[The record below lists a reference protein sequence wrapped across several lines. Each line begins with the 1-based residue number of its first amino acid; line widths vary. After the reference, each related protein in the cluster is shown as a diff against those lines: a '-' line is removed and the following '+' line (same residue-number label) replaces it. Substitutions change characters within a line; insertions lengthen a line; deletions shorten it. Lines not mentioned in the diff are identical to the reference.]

1 MNITCDIIKD
11 LLPLY
16 AEDMVSND
24 SKKLV
29 DDHLCHCDR
38 CRKELAELVTP
49 PKVPLD
55 VEPASLKRVENTI
68 RRRKILAVMTAV
80 FLVATLVLGVSLFL
94 DAKVFL
100 TADQA
105 VVSAQRTEDGG
116 VVIHYSN
123 LVTGTGSVA
132 WEDNN
137 WGVIASTRMGKLL
150 RPGTQE
156 DGFTKYYGPE
166 FQMEGTEEKNLWY
179 CNAKTGIGETLLWDA
194 GKDYDGAPLAQ
205 VNYHLAYYFAGVLAL
220 GALLLLLSRVLK
232 GKWQGELCFRFGA
245 LAACNGVSILIV
257 SAGQF
262 MEVWGEF
269 TECFQKGLTL
279 TVPMVLSV
287 LFVRQILLLRKQ
299 DRG

>member
-1 MNITCDIIKD
+1 MNITCNVIRD

-16 AEDMVSND
+16 AEDLVSAD

-29 DDHLCHCDR
+29 DDHLCQCDK
-38 CRKELAELVTP
+38 CTKELAELVKE

-55 VEPASLKRVENTI
+55 VEPASLKRVESTI
-68 RRRKILAVMTAV
+68 RRRKILAVMAAV
-80 FLVATLVLGVSLFL
+80 FLLATVVLSVNLFL
-94 DAKVFL
+94 DATVYL

-105 VVSAQRTEDGG
+105 VVGVEAMEDGDIRIRCSG
-116 VVIHYSN
+116 LI
-123 LVTGTGSVA
+123 TGTGSLG
-132 WEDNN
+132 EETGN
-137 WGVIASTRMGKLL
+137 WGVIAYTRMGKLL
-150 RPGTQE
+150 AGAGGTYVSEFTLE
-156 DGFTKYYGPE
+156 DGADTR
-166 FQMEGTEEKNLWY
+166 NLWY

-220 GALLLLLSRVLK
+220 GVVLLLLSRVLK

-262 MEVWGEF
+262 MEIWGEF
-269 TECFQKGLTL
+269 TECFQKGLIL

-299 DRG
+299 DRAA

>member
-38 CRKELAELVTP
+38 CRKELAELVKAP
-49 PKVPLD
+49 RVPLD

-68 RRRKILAVMTAV
+68 RRRKILAVMAAV
-80 FLVATLVLGVSLFL
+80 FLMATLVLGVSLFL

-105 VVSAQRTEDGG
+105 VVSAQRTEDGD

-156 DGFTKYYGPE
+156 DDFTKHYGPE
-166 FQMEGTEEKNLWY
+166 FQMEGAEEKNLWY
-179 CNAKTGIGETLLWDA
+179 CSAKTGIGETLLWDA
-194 GKDYDGAPLAQ
+194 GKDYDGEPLTQ

-220 GALLLLLSRVLK
+220 GAVLLLLSWFLR

-245 LAACNGVSILIV
+245 LAVCNGVSILIV

-299 DRG
+299 DKG

>member
-1 MNITCDIIKD
+1 MNITCNVIRD

-29 DDHLCHCDR
+29 DDHLRNCDK
-38 CRKELAELVTP
+38 CTKELAELVRES
-49 PKVPLD
+49 KVPLD
-55 VEPASLKRVENTI
+55 VEPASLKRVESTI
-68 RRRKILAVMTAV
+68 RRRKILAVMAAV
-80 FLVATLVLGVSLFL
+80 FLLATVVLSVSLFL
-94 DAKVFL
+94 DATVYL
-100 TADQA
+100 TAEQA
-105 VVSAQRTEDGG
+105 VVSTEVMEDGDIRIRCSG
-116 VVIHYSN
+116 
-123 LVTGTGSVA
+123 LLTGTGSLGDG
-132 WEDNN
+132 EETGN
-137 WGVIASTRMGKLL
+137 WGVIAYTRMGKLL
-150 RPGTQE
+150 TGAGGTYVSE
-156 DGFTKYYGPE
+156 FTL
-166 FQMEGTEEKNLWY
+166 EGGADTRNLWY
-179 CNAKTGIGETLLWDA
+179 CNAKNGIGETLLWDA

-205 VNYHLAYYFAGVLAL
+205 VNYHLAYYFVGVLAL

-262 MEVWGEF
+262 MEIWGEF

-287 LFVRQILLLRKQ
+287 LFVRQILLLRRQ
-299 DRG
+299 DQG

>member
-1 MNITCDIIKD
+1 MNITCNVIRD

-24 SKKLV
+24 TKKLV
-29 DDHLCHCDR
+29 DDHLCHCDK
-38 CRKELAELVTP
+38 CTKELAELVKT

-55 VEPASLKRVENTI
+55 VEPASLKRVGNTI
-68 RRRKILAVMTAV
+68 RRRKILAVMAAV
-80 FLVATLVLGVSLFL
+80 FLMATLVLGVGMFL
-94 DAKVFL
+94 DATVYL

-105 VVSAQRTEDGG
+105 VVSAQRTEDGD
-116 VVIHYSN
+116 ILIRYSG
-123 LVTGTGSVA
+123 LVTGTGSIG
-132 WEDNN
+132 EENGN
-137 WGVIASTRMGKLL
+137 WGVIAHTRMGKLL
-150 RPGTQE
+150 AGEEGAYVSEFTLG
-156 DGFTKYYGPE
+156 DGADTR
-166 FQMEGTEEKNLWY
+166 NLWY

-194 GKDYDGAPLAQ
+194 GKDYDGTPLTQ

-220 GALLLLLSRVLK
+220 GAVLLLLSRVLK
-232 GKWQGELCFRFGA
+232 GKWQRELCFRFGA

-262 MEVWGEF
+262 MEIWGEF
-269 TECFQKGLTL
+269 TECFKKGLTL

-299 DRG
+299 DQG

>member
-1 MNITCDIIKD
+1 MNITCNVIRD

-29 DDHLCHCDR
+29 DDHLCHCDK
-38 CRKELAELVTP
+38 CTKELAELVKT

-55 VEPASLKRVENTI
+55 VEPASLKRVGNTI
-68 RRRKILAVMTAV
+68 RRIKILAVMAAV
-80 FLVATLVLGVSLFL
+80 FLLATVVLSVSLFL
-94 DAKVFL
+94 DATVYL
-100 TADQA
+100 TAEQA
-105 VVSAQRTEDGG
+105 VVSTEVMEDGDIRIRCSG
-116 VVIHYSN
+116 
-123 LVTGTGSVA
+123 LLTGIGSLGDGEETG
-132 WEDNN
+132 N
-137 WGVIASTRMGKLL
+137 WGVIAYTRMGKLL
-150 RPGTQE
+150 TGAGGTYVSE
-156 DGFTKYYGPE
+156 FTL
-166 FQMEGTEEKNLWY
+166 EGGADTRNLWY

-220 GALLLLLSRVLK
+220 GVVLLLLSRVLK
-232 GKWQGELCFRFGA
+232 GKWQGELCFRLGA

-262 MEVWGEF
+262 MEIWGEF
-269 TECFQKGLTL
+269 AENFQKGLTL

-299 DRG
+299 DQG